1 MQAKRFFLLIFFS
14 FFLCSQESNSEN
26 QETDTDFITSNVG
39 LPSVDVNSNSFMI
52 TRTEVPWDIQ
62 TDKAFVNSNL
72 DSQSKRVALFG
83 DTHVHTTYSFDAYSF
98 GTTATPDDAYRFAKG
113 GIVIHPAGFETK
125 LKKPLDFYVVT
136 DHGLFLGIV
145 REAATEG
152 TRLYENY
159 SSESVRDLNIPEN
172 LNLNT
177 LEKRS
182 GTFLGYVFAANAA
195 VMQGNLDP
203 NYLVQI
209 SRDAWKDIIG
219 AADRHNNP
227 GTFTTFVGYEYTS
240 STDAMDNLHRN
251 VIFRGDGN
259 RYPELP
265 FSRMNSLD
273 PEDLWDWMDSLRA
286 QGIESM
292 AIPHNSNGSG
302 AQMFKLKDFDGN
314 EFDSEYVAKRLRNE
328 PIVEITQIKGTSDT
342 HPALSKNDEWADFE
356 IMPWKV
362 ATMEISKVEGG
373 SYVREALLNGLK
385 LELEGKGNPFKFG
398 FIGSTDGHTAASSL
412 DEENYF
418 AKVGLLDSTPELRGS
433 IPITTQALL
442 ERGDSPI
449 TGGSFQTD
457 IDGKKYVNASS
468 ISYGASGLAAVWA
481 EENTRESIYSALRR
495 KEAFATSGPRI
506 KVRFFAGYDFNNE
519 MINDEKL
526 IKHLYEKGHSMG
538 SDILNTIKK
547 SEPEF
552 FVWAVQDADS
562 APLQRLQVIKGYVE
576 DGEIKEIVFDVACS
590 DGQRVNPL
598 NHRCPDNGAK
608 VNLEDCS
615 ISREKGSAEI
625 KTFWEDPEFRSDQQV
640 FYYAR
645 VLENPT
651 CRWSTW
657 DAVRAEEKPRSDIPV
672 TIQERAWSS
681 PIWFKVD

>member
-14 FFLCSQESNSEN
+14 FFLHSQESKSEN

-113 GIVIHPAGFETK
+113 GVVIHPAGFETK

-398 FIGSTDGHTAASSL
+398 FIGSTDGHTAASSF

-449 TGGSFQTD
+449 TGGSFQKD

-590 DGQRVNPL
+590 DGLDVNP
-598 NHRCPDNGAK
+598 NNYRCPDNGAQ
-608 VNLEDCS
+608 VNLDDCS
-615 ISREKGSAEI
+615 YDSSTGSSEL
-625 KTFWEDPEFRSDQQV
+625 KTFWKDPTYIKGQRV
-640 FYYAR
+640 FYYVR

-657 DAVRAEEKPRSDIPV
+657 DALRNNVEPRSDYPK

-681 PIWFKVD
+681 PIHLLP

>member
-14 FFLCSQESNSEN
+14 FFLHSQESKSEN

-449 TGGSFQTD
+449 TGGSFQKD

-519 MINDEKL
+519 MINDENL

-562 APLQRLQVIKGYVE
+562 APLQRLQIIKGYVE

-590 DGQRVNPL
+590 DGLDVNP
-598 NHRCPDNGAK
+598 NNYRCPDNGAQ
-608 VNLEDCS
+608 VNLDDCS
-615 ISREKGSAEI
+615 YDSSTGSSEL
-625 KTFWEDPEFRSDQQV
+625 KTFWKDPTYIKGQRV
-640 FYYAR
+640 FYYVR

-657 DAVRAEEKPRSDIPV
+657 DALRNNVEPRSDYPK

-681 PIWFKVD
+681 PIHLLP

>member
-1 MQAKRFFLLIFFS
+1 MTKCILIFEEFQNCLNLLEKFDEQS
-14 FFLCSQESNSEN
+14 ISLSEVIVVRPID
-26 QETDTDFITSNVG
+26 EKITSTQKE
-39 LPSVDVNSNSFMI
+39 LIKEKQP
-52 TRTEVPWDIQ
+52 
-62 TDKAFVNSNL
+62 FV
-72 DSQSKRVALFG
+72 KV
-83 DTHVHTTYSFDAYSF
+83 
-98 GTTATPDDAYRFAKG
+98 
-113 GIVIHPAGFETK
+113 
-125 LKKPLDFYVVT
+125 KP
-136 DHGLFLGIV
+136 I
-145 REAATEG
+145 
-152 TRLYENY
+152 
-159 SSESVRDLNIPEN
+159 ESVRDLNIPEN

-273 PEDLWDWMDSLRA
+273 PEDLWDWMDGLRA

-314 EFDSEYVAKRLRNE
+314 EFDSEYVTKRLRNE

-449 TGGSFQTD
+449 TGGSFQKD

-538 SDILNTIKK
+538 SDILNTNKK

-590 DGQRVNPL
+590 DGLDVNPD
-598 NHRCPDNGAK
+598 NYRCPDNGAQ
-608 VNLEDCS
+608 VNLDDCS
-615 ISREKGSAEI
+615 YDSSIGSSEL
-625 KTFWEDPEFRSDQQV
+625 KTFWKDPTYIKGQRV
-640 FYYAR
+640 FYYVR

-657 DAVRAEEKPRSDIPV
+657 DALRNNVEPRSDYPK

-681 PIWFKVD
+681 PIHLLP

>member
-14 FFLCSQESNSEN
+14 FFLHSQESKSEN

-449 TGGSFQTD
+449 TGGSFQKD

-562 APLQRLQVIKGYVE
+562 APLQRLQIIKGYVE

-590 DGQRVNPL
+590 DGLDVNP
-598 NHRCPDNGAK
+598 NNYRCPDNGAQ
-608 VNLEDCS
+608 VNLDDCS
-615 ISREKGSAEI
+615 YDSSTGSSEL
-625 KTFWEDPEFRSDQQV
+625 KTFWKDPTYIKGQRV
-640 FYYAR
+640 FYYVR

-657 DAVRAEEKPRSDIPV
+657 DALRNNVEPRSDYPK

-681 PIWFKVD
+681 PIHLLP

>member
-14 FFLCSQESNSEN
+14 FFLYSQESKSEN

-449 TGGSFQTD
+449 TGGSFQKD

-506 KVRFFAGYDFNNE
+506 KVRFFVGYDFNNE

-526 IKHLYEKGHSMG
+526 IQHLYEKGHSMG

-590 DGQRVNPL
+590 DGLDVNPD
-598 NHRCPDNGAK
+598 NYRCPDNGAQ
-608 VNLEDCS
+608 VNLDDCS
-615 ISREKGSAEI
+615 YDSSTGSSEL
-625 KTFWEDPEFRSDQQV
+625 KTFWKDPTYIKGQRV
-640 FYYAR
+640 FYYVR

-657 DAVRAEEKPRSDIPV
+657 DALRNNVEPRSDYPK

-681 PIWFKVD
+681 PIHLLP

>member
-14 FFLCSQESNSEN
+14 FFLHSQESKSEN

-590 DGQRVNPL
+590 DGLDVNP
-598 NHRCPDNGAK
+598 NNYRCPDNGAQ
-608 VNLEDCS
+608 VNLDDCS
-615 ISREKGSAEI
+615 YDSSTGSSEL
-625 KTFWEDPEFRSDQQV
+625 KTFWKDPTYIKGQRV
-640 FYYAR
+640 FYYVR

-657 DAVRAEEKPRSDIPV
+657 DALRNNVEPRSDYPK

-681 PIWFKVD
+681 PIHLLP

>member
-1 MQAKRFFLLIFFS
+1 MQAKKFFLLIFFS
-14 FFLCSQESNSEN
+14 FFLHSQESKSEN
-26 QETDTDFITSNVG
+26 RETDTDFITSNVG

-342 HPALSKNDEWADFE
+342 HPALSKKDEWADFE

-449 TGGSFQTD
+449 TGGSFQKD

-590 DGQRVNPL
+590 DGLDVNT
-598 NHRCPDNGAK
+598 NNYRCPDNGAQ
-608 VNLEDCS
+608 VNLDDCS
-615 ISREKGSAEI
+615 YDSSTGSSEL
-625 KTFWEDPEFRSDQQV
+625 KTFWKDPTYIKGQRV
-640 FYYAR
+640 FYYVR

-657 DAVRAEEKPRSDIPV
+657 DALRNNVEPRSDYPK

-681 PIWFKVD
+681 PIHLLP

>member
-14 FFLCSQESNSEN
+14 FFLHSQEGKSEN

-72 DSQSKRVALFG
+72 DSQSNRVALFG

-113 GIVIHPAGFETK
+113 GVVIHPAGFETK

-273 PEDLWDWMDSLRA
+273 PEDLWDWMDGLRA

-314 EFDSEYVAKRLRNE
+314 EFDSEYVTKRLRNE

-449 TGGSFQTD
+449 TGGSFQKD

-519 MINDEKL
+519 MINDQKL
-526 IKHLYEKGHSMG
+526 INHLYEKGHSMG

-590 DGQRVNPL
+590 DGLDVNPD
-598 NHRCPDNGAK
+598 NYRCPDNGAQ
-608 VNLEDCS
+608 VNLDDCS
-615 ISREKGSAEI
+615 YDSSIGSSEL
-625 KTFWEDPEFRSDQQV
+625 KTFWKDPTYIKGQRV
-640 FYYAR
+640 FYYVR

-657 DAVRAEEKPRSDIPV
+657 DALRNNVEPRSDYPK

-681 PIWFKVD
+681 PIHLLP

>member
-1 MQAKRFFLLIFFS
+1 MQAKSFFLLIFFS
-14 FFLCSQESNSEN
+14 FFLHSQESKSEN

-273 PEDLWDWMDSLRA
+273 PEDLWDWMDNLRA

-449 TGGSFQTD
+449 TGGSFQKD

-519 MINDEKL
+519 MINDENL

-590 DGQRVNPL
+590 DGLDVNP
-598 NHRCPDNGAK
+598 NNYRCPDNGAQ
-608 VNLEDCS
+608 VNLDDCS
-615 ISREKGSAEI
+615 YDSSTGSSEL
-625 KTFWEDPEFRSDQQV
+625 KTFWKDPTYIKGQRV
-640 FYYAR
+640 FYYVR

-657 DAVRAEEKPRSDIPV
+657 DALRNNVEPRSDYPK

-681 PIWFKVD
+681 PIHLLP

>member
-1 MQAKRFFLLIFFS
+1 MQAKKFFLLIFFS
-14 FFLCSQESNSEN
+14 FFLHSQESKSEN
-26 QETDTDFITSNVG
+26 RETDTDFITSNVG

-314 EFDSEYVAKRLRNE
+314 EFHSEFVAKRLRNE

-342 HPALSKNDEWADFE
+342 HPALSKKDEWADFE

-449 TGGSFQTD
+449 TGGSFQKD

-590 DGQRVNPL
+590 DGLDVNT
-598 NHRCPDNGAK
+598 NNYRCPDNGAQ
-608 VNLEDCS
+608 VNLDDCS
-615 ISREKGSAEI
+615 YDSSTGSSEL
-625 KTFWEDPEFRSDQQV
+625 KTFWKDPTYIKGQRV
-640 FYYAR
+640 FYYVR

-657 DAVRAEEKPRSDIPV
+657 DALRNNVEPRSDYPK

-681 PIWFKVD
+681 PIHLLP

>member
-14 FFLCSQESNSEN
+14 FFLHSQEGKSEN

-72 DSQSKRVALFG
+72 DSQSNRVALFG

-113 GIVIHPAGFETK
+113 GVVIHPAGFETK

-273 PEDLWDWMDSLRA
+273 PEDLWDWMDGLRA

-314 EFDSEYVAKRLRNE
+314 EFDSEYVTKRLRNE

-449 TGGSFQTD
+449 TGGSFQKD

-538 SDILNTIKK
+538 SDILNTNKK

-590 DGQRVNPL
+590 DGLDVNPD
-598 NHRCPDNGAK
+598 NYRCPDNGAQ
-608 VNLEDCS
+608 VNLDDCS
-615 ISREKGSAEI
+615 YDSSIGSSEL
-625 KTFWEDPEFRSDQQV
+625 KTFWKDPTYIKGQRV
-640 FYYAR
+640 FYYVR

-657 DAVRAEEKPRSDIPV
+657 DALRNNVEPRSDYPK

-681 PIWFKVD
+681 PIHLLP

>member
-14 FFLCSQESNSEN
+14 FFLHSQESKSEN

-519 MINDEKL
+519 MINNENL

-590 DGQRVNPL
+590 DGLDVNP
-598 NHRCPDNGAK
+598 NNYRCPDNGAQ
-608 VNLEDCS
+608 VNLDDCS
-615 ISREKGSAEI
+615 YDSSTGSSEL
-625 KTFWEDPEFRSDQQV
+625 KTFWKDPTYIKGQRV
-640 FYYAR
+640 FYYVR

-657 DAVRAEEKPRSDIPV
+657 DALRNNVEPRSDYPK

-681 PIWFKVD
+681 PIHLLP

>member
-14 FFLCSQESNSEN
+14 FFLSSQESNSEN

-449 TGGSFQTD
+449 TGGSFQKD

-519 MINDEKL
+519 MINDEEL

-590 DGQRVNPL
+590 DGLDVNT
-598 NHRCPDNGAK
+598 NNYRCPDNGAQ
-608 VNLEDCS
+608 VNLDDCS
-615 ISREKGSAEI
+615 YDSSTGSSEL
-625 KTFWEDPEFRSDQQV
+625 KTFWKDPTYIKGQRV
-640 FYYAR
+640 FYYVR

-657 DAVRAEEKPRSDIPV
+657 DALRNNVEPRSDYPK

-681 PIWFKVD
+681 PIHLLP

>member
-1 MQAKRFFLLIFFS
+1 MQAKKFFLLIFFS
-14 FFLCSQESNSEN
+14 FFLHSQESKSEN

-342 HPALSKNDEWADFE
+342 HPALSKKDEWADFE

-449 TGGSFQTD
+449 TGGSFQKD

-590 DGQRVNPL
+590 DDLDVNT
-598 NHRCPDNGAK
+598 NNYRCPDNGAQ
-608 VNLEDCS
+608 VNLDDCS
-615 ISREKGSAEI
+615 YDSSTGSSEL
-625 KTFWEDPEFRSDQQV
+625 KTFWKDPTYIKGQRV
-640 FYYAR
+640 FYYVR

-657 DAVRAEEKPRSDIPV
+657 DALRNNVEPRSDYPK

-681 PIWFKVD
+681 PIHLLP

>member
-1 MQAKRFFLLIFFS
+1 MQAKKFFLLIFFS
-14 FFLCSQESNSEN
+14 FFLHSQESKSEN
-26 QETDTDFITSNVG
+26 RETDTDFITSNVG

-449 TGGSFQTD
+449 TGGSFQKD

-590 DGQRVNPL
+590 DGLDVNT
-598 NHRCPDNGAK
+598 NNYRCPDNGAQ
-608 VNLEDCS
+608 VNLDDCS
-615 ISREKGSAEI
+615 YDSSTGSSEL
-625 KTFWEDPEFRSDQQV
+625 KTFWKDPTYIKGQRV
-640 FYYAR
+640 FYYVR

-657 DAVRAEEKPRSDIPV
+657 DALRNNVEPRSDYPK

-681 PIWFKVD
+681 PIHLLP

>member
-1 MQAKRFFLLIFFS
+1 MQAKKFFLLIFFS
-14 FFLCSQESNSEN
+14 FFLHSQESKSEN

-273 PEDLWDWMDSLRA
+273 PEDLWDWMDSLRT

-302 AQMFKLKDFDGN
+302 AQIFKLKDFDGN
-314 EFDSEYVAKRLRNE
+314 EFWYVAKDLGNE

-342 HPALSKNDEWADFE
+342 HAALSKNDEWADFE

-449 TGGSFQTD
+449 TGGSFQKD

-590 DGQRVNPL
+590 DGLDVNP
-598 NHRCPDNGAK
+598 NNYRCPDNGAQ
-608 VNLEDCS
+608 VNLDDCS
-615 ISREKGSAEI
+615 YDSSTGSSEL
-625 KTFWEDPEFRSDQQV
+625 KTFWKDPTYIKGQRV
-640 FYYAR
+640 FYYVR

-657 DAVRAEEKPRSDIPV
+657 DALRNNVEPRSDYPK

-681 PIWFKVD
+681 PIHLLP

>member
-14 FFLCSQESNSEN
+14 FFLHSQESKSEN

-113 GIVIHPAGFETK
+113 GVVIHPAGFETK

-273 PEDLWDWMDSLRA
+273 PEDLWDWMDNLRA

-449 TGGSFQTD
+449 TGGSFQKD

-519 MINDEKL
+519 MINDENL

-590 DGQRVNPL
+590 DGLDVDPSNY
-598 NHRCPDNGAK
+598 RCPDNGAQ
-608 VNLEDCS
+608 VNLDDCS
-615 ISREKGSAEI
+615 YDSSIGSSEL
-625 KTFWEDPEFRSDQQV
+625 KTFWKDPTYIKGQRV
-640 FYYAR
+640 FYYVR

-657 DAVRAEEKPRSDIPV
+657 DALRNNVEPRSDYPK

-681 PIWFKVD
+681 PIHLLP

>member
-14 FFLCSQESNSEN
+14 FFLHSQESKSEN

-449 TGGSFQTD
+449 TGGSFQKD

-506 KVRFFAGYDFNNE
+506 KVRFFAGYDFNTE
-519 MINDEKL
+519 MINNENL

-590 DGQRVNPL
+590 DGLDVDPSNY
-598 NHRCPDNGAK
+598 RCPDNGAQ
-608 VNLEDCS
+608 VNLDDCS
-615 ISREKGSAEI
+615 YDSSIGSSEL
-625 KTFWEDPEFRSDQQV
+625 KTFWKDPTYIKGQRV
-640 FYYAR
+640 FYYVR

-657 DAVRAEEKPRSDIPV
+657 DALRNNVEPRSDYPK

-681 PIWFKVD
+681 PIHLLP

>member
-14 FFLCSQESNSEN
+14 FFLSSQESNSEN

-62 TDKAFVNSNL
+62 TDKAFVNSNA

-519 MINDEKL
+519 MINDENL

-590 DGQRVNPL
+590 DGLDVNP
-598 NHRCPDNGAK
+598 NNYRCPDNGAQ
-608 VNLEDCS
+608 VNLDDCS
-615 ISREKGSAEI
+615 YDSSTGSSEL
-625 KTFWEDPEFRSDQQV
+625 KTFWKDPTYIKGQRV
-640 FYYAR
+640 FYYVR

-657 DAVRAEEKPRSDIPV
+657 DALRNNVEPRSDYPK

-681 PIWFKVD
+681 PIHLLP

>member
-1 MQAKRFFLLIFFS
+1 MQARRFFLLIFFS
-14 FFLCSQESNSEN
+14 FFLCSQESKSEN

-113 GIVIHPAGFETK
+113 GVVIHPAGFETK

-449 TGGSFQTD
+449 TGGSFQKD

-519 MINDEKL
+519 MINDENL

-590 DGQRVNPL
+590 DGLDVNP
-598 NHRCPDNGAK
+598 NNYRCPDNGAQ
-608 VNLEDCS
+608 VNLDDCS
-615 ISREKGSAEI
+615 YDSSTGSSEL
-625 KTFWEDPEFRSDQQV
+625 KTFWKDPTYIKGQRV
-640 FYYAR
+640 FYYVR

-657 DAVRAEEKPRSDIPV
+657 DALRNNVEPRSDYPK

-681 PIWFKVD
+681 PIHLLP

>member
-14 FFLCSQESNSEN
+14 FFLHSQESKSEN

-273 PEDLWDWMDSLRA
+273 PEDLWDWMDNLRA

-449 TGGSFQTD
+449 TGGSFQKD

-519 MINDEKL
+519 MINDENL

-590 DGQRVNPL
+590 DGLDVNP
-598 NHRCPDNGAK
+598 NNYRCPDNGAQ
-608 VNLEDCS
+608 VNLDDCS
-615 ISREKGSAEI
+615 YDSSTGSSEL
-625 KTFWEDPEFRSDQQV
+625 KTFWKDPTYIKGQRV
-640 FYYAR
+640 FYYVR

-657 DAVRAEEKPRSDIPV
+657 DALRNNVEPRSDYPK

-681 PIWFKVD
+681 PIHLLP

>member
-1 MQAKRFFLLIFFS
+1 MQARRFFLLIFFS
-14 FFLCSQESNSEN
+14 FFLCSQESKSEN

-113 GIVIHPAGFETK
+113 GVVIHPAGFETK

-449 TGGSFQTD
+449 TGGSFQKD

-519 MINDEKL
+519 MINDENL

-590 DGQRVNPL
+590 DGLDVNP
-598 NHRCPDNGAK
+598 NNYRCPDNGAQ
-608 VNLEDCS
+608 VNLDDCS
-615 ISREKGSAEI
+615 YDSSTGSSEL
-625 KTFWEDPEFRSDQQV
+625 KTFWNDPTYIKGQRV
-640 FYYAR
+640 FYYVR

-657 DAVRAEEKPRSDIPV
+657 DALRNNVEPRSDYPK

-681 PIWFKVD
+681 PIHLLP

>member
-14 FFLCSQESNSEN
+14 FFLHSQEGKSEN

-72 DSQSKRVALFG
+72 DSQSNRVALFG

-113 GIVIHPAGFETK
+113 GVVIHPAGFETK

-273 PEDLWDWMDSLRA
+273 PEDLWDWMDDLRA

-314 EFDSEYVAKRLRNE
+314 EFDSEYVTKRLRNE

-412 DEENYF
+412 NEENYF

-449 TGGSFQTD
+449 TGGSFQKD

-519 MINDEKL
+519 MINDQKL
-526 IKHLYEKGHSMG
+526 INHLYEKGHSMG

-590 DGQRVNPL
+590 DGLDVNPD
-598 NHRCPDNGAK
+598 NYRCPDNGAQ
-608 VNLEDCS
+608 VNLDDCS
-615 ISREKGSAEI
+615 YDSSIGSSEL
-625 KTFWEDPEFRSDQQV
+625 KTFWKDPTYIKGQRV
-640 FYYAR
+640 FYYVR

-657 DAVRAEEKPRSDIPV
+657 DALRNNVEPRSDYPK

-681 PIWFKVD
+681 PIHLLP

>member
-1 MQAKRFFLLIFFS
+1 MQAKKFFLLIFFS
-14 FFLCSQESNSEN
+14 FFLHSQESKSEN

-449 TGGSFQTD
+449 TGGSFQKD

-590 DGQRVNPL
+590 DGLDVNT
-598 NHRCPDNGAK
+598 NNYRCPDNGAQ
-608 VNLEDCS
+608 VNLDDCS
-615 ISREKGSAEI
+615 YDSSTGSSEL
-625 KTFWEDPEFRSDQQV
+625 KTFWKDPTYIKGQRV
-640 FYYAR
+640 FYYVR

-657 DAVRAEEKPRSDIPV
+657 DALRNNVEPRSDYPK

-681 PIWFKVD
+681 PIHLLP

>member
-1 MQAKRFFLLIFFS
+1 MQAKSFFLLIFFS
-14 FFLCSQESNSEN
+14 FFLHSQESKSEN

-449 TGGSFQTD
+449 TGGSFQKD

-506 KVRFFAGYDFNNE
+506 KVRFFAGYDFNTE
-519 MINDEKL
+519 MINNENL

-590 DGQRVNPL
+590 DGLDVDPSNY
-598 NHRCPDNGAK
+598 RCPDNGAQ
-608 VNLEDCS
+608 VNLDDCS
-615 ISREKGSAEI
+615 YDSSIGSSEL
-625 KTFWEDPEFRSDQQV
+625 KTFWKDPTYIKGQRV
-640 FYYAR
+640 FYYVR

-657 DAVRAEEKPRSDIPV
+657 DALRNNVEPRSDYPK

-681 PIWFKVD
+681 PIHLLP

>member
-14 FFLCSQESNSEN
+14 FFLHSQESKSEN

-449 TGGSFQTD
+449 TGGSFQKD

-519 MINDEKL
+519 MINDENL

-590 DGQRVNPL
+590 DGLDVNP
-598 NHRCPDNGAK
+598 NNYRCPDNGAQ
-608 VNLEDCS
+608 VNLDDCS
-615 ISREKGSAEI
+615 YDSSTGSSEL
-625 KTFWEDPEFRSDQQV
+625 KTFWKDPTYIKGQRV
-640 FYYAR
+640 FYYVR

-657 DAVRAEEKPRSDIPV
+657 DALRNNVEPRSDYPK

-681 PIWFKVD
+681 PIHLLP

>member
-14 FFLCSQESNSEN
+14 FFLSSQESNSEN

-449 TGGSFQTD
+449 TGGSFQKD

-519 MINDEKL
+519 MINDEEL

-590 DGQRVNPL
+590 DGLDVNP
-598 NHRCPDNGAK
+598 NNYRCPDNGAQ
-608 VNLEDCS
+608 VNLDDCS
-615 ISREKGSAEI
+615 YDSSTGSSEL
-625 KTFWEDPEFRSDQQV
+625 KTFWKDPTYIKGQRV
-640 FYYAR
+640 FYYVR

-657 DAVRAEEKPRSDIPV
+657 DALRNNVEPRSDYPK

-681 PIWFKVD
+681 PIHLLP

>member
-14 FFLCSQESNSEN
+14 FFLSSQESNSEN

-590 DGQRVNPL
+590 DGLDVNP
-598 NHRCPDNGAK
+598 NNYRCPDNGAQ
-608 VNLEDCS
+608 VNLDDCS
-615 ISREKGSAEI
+615 YDSSTGSSEL
-625 KTFWEDPEFRSDQQV
+625 KTFWKDPTYIKGQRV
-640 FYYAR
+640 FYYVR

-657 DAVRAEEKPRSDIPV
+657 DALRNNVEPRSDYPK

-681 PIWFKVD
+681 PIHLLP

>member
-1 MQAKRFFLLIFFS
+1 MQAKKFFLLIFFS
-14 FFLCSQESNSEN
+14 FFLHSQESKSEN

-449 TGGSFQTD
+449 TGGSFQKD

-519 MINDEKL
+519 MINDEEL

-590 DGQRVNPL
+590 DGLDVNP
-598 NHRCPDNGAK
+598 NNYRCPDNGAQ
-608 VNLEDCS
+608 VNLDDCS
-615 ISREKGSAEI
+615 YDSSTGSSEL
-625 KTFWEDPEFRSDQQV
+625 KTFWKDPTYIKGQRV
-640 FYYAR
+640 FYYVR

-657 DAVRAEEKPRSDIPV
+657 DALRNNVEPRSDYPK

-681 PIWFKVD
+681 PIHLLP

>member
-14 FFLCSQESNSEN
+14 FFLHSQEGKSEN

-72 DSQSKRVALFG
+72 DSQSNRVALFG

-113 GIVIHPAGFETK
+113 GVVIHPAGFETK

-273 PEDLWDWMDSLRA
+273 PEDLWDWMDGLRA

-314 EFDSEYVAKRLRNE
+314 EFDSEYVTKRLRNE

-449 TGGSFQTD
+449 TGGSFQKD

-590 DGQRVNPL
+590 DGLDVNPD
-598 NHRCPDNGAK
+598 NYRCPDNGAQ
-608 VNLEDCS
+608 VNLDDCS
-615 ISREKGSAEI
+615 YDSSIGSSEL
-625 KTFWEDPEFRSDQQV
+625 KTFWKDPTYIKGQRV
-640 FYYAR
+640 FYYVR

-657 DAVRAEEKPRSDIPV
+657 DALRNNVEPRSDYPK

-681 PIWFKVD
+681 PIHLLP